1 MTFHLAPRAPFAFE
15 HTLAALAT
23 FPGAGPRRRVTR
35 EGLDLALRPSDVGD
49 GAAVAGP
56 TVARVRSIGTV
67 DAPRL
72 EVVVA
77 RTVDDDGRA
86 AVAASLRRILA
97 LDLETAPLHEVEDPV
112 FAPVLEALRGYH
124 PPRFASIFEAAAWAV
139 VRQRTPRAFAEAS
152 MERLA
157 RLLGE
162 HLEAFGASFDLFP
175 DASAV
180 DDTSRPALL
189 AATHNT
195 RKVDR
200 LVPLAR
206 RLEGIPVRWF
216 DAARYAEARA
226 RLQGLPGLG
235 PWSSEFVLL
244 RGLGRYERTPWT
256 DTGALPALSRLYTP
270 GLTLAGGSARELA
283 ERYGWLQGLWLLYV
297 KRYVFTLHA
306 A

>member
-1 MTFHLAPRAPFAFE
+1 MVLDLAPRAPFAFE

-23 FPGAGPRRRVTR
+23 FPAAGPRRRATG
-35 EGLDLALRPSDVGD
+35 EGLDLALRPSDL
-49 GAAVAGP
+49 GAAPDAAGP
-56 TVARVRSIGTV
+56 TVARLRSIGTV
-67 DAPRL
+67 DDPRL
-72 EVVVA
+72 EAVVE
-77 RTVDDDGRA
+77 RPLDDDGRE
-86 AVAASLRRILA
+86 AVAAALRRILA
-97 LDLETAPLHEVEDPV
+97 LDLETAPLDDVEDPV
-112 FAPVLEALRGYH
+112 FAPVLAALRGYH
-124 PPRFASIFEAAAWAV
+124 PPRFASLFEAASWAV
-139 VRQRTPRAFAEAS
+139 VRQRTPRGFAEAS

-162 HLEAFGASFDLFP
+162 RLEGFGASFDLFP
-175 DASAV
+175 AASAV
-180 DDTSRPALL
+180 DDASRAALL
-189 AATHNT
+189 AATNNT

-206 RLEGIPVRWF
+206 QLAGLPVPWF
-216 DAARYAEARA
+216 DAAPYAEARA

-235 PWSSEFVLL
+235 PWSTEFVLW

-270 GLTLAGGSARELA
+270 GLTLARGSARELA

-297 KRYVFTLHA
+297 KRYVFTLRA